1 MSTLNISTKETGNGR
16 YLIALA
22 GKLDTETYSKLEL
35 ILKHL
40 FLSPVSAITL
50 DMDQT
55 EYISSMGL
63 RVLMDAEKKLRAVRG
78 QLLVINA
85 SPPIAKVLEIAK
97 ALPSLNIFTSM
108 AEADAYLSN
117 IQKGEQ

>member
-1 MSTLNISTKETGNGR
+1 MS
-16 YLIALA
+16 